1 MPEEKLRI
9 AFATVEYVTEN
20 YFDGGIANYLHRV
33 ARALAD
39 LGHDVHVITRSEID
53 ESSFKHEGVTVHR
66 VIVGRRWHQLS
77 RVTRYR
83 MATSIYLLGFSATV
97 YRKLKQLSA
106 EKPFHLAQ
114 FPNCPYCGLVSI
126 LLLNV
131 PHVLRA
137 SSYQTGWNDLRIE
150 RRLDF
155 KTVELLE
162 KLQARLSQHIF
173 APSNTLRET
182 LRVEAGIGRVRVI
195 RTPIF
200 LETHDW
206 DYSVYDQDLKGRKYL
221 LFFGRFELRKGFQVL
236 CQALENALAHND
248 EIVVALVGRDM
259 KSAVAP
265 SMAEYARSL
274 LSHYA
279 DRIVIMDKLP
289 HPQLYP
295 IIDRAH
301 LVVLPSLMDNLPNA
315 CLEAMSLGKPIIGT
329 RGASFEE
336 MITDGENGFLVAPNE
351 PGQLAEKINAVWND
365 SRLEEIGK
373 AAQIRAQ
380 DFAPE
385 QTVQELLSYYREIL
399 NGNAKGE

>member
-1 MPEEKLRI
+1 
-9 AFATVEYVTEN
+9 V
-20 YFDGGIANYLHRV
+20 
-33 ARALAD
+33 
-39 LGHDVHVITRSEID
+39 
-53 ESSFKHEGVTVHR
+53 
-66 VIVGRRWHQLS
+66 
-77 RVTRYR
+77 
-83 MATSIYLLGFSATV
+83 
-97 YRKLKQLSA
+97 
-106 EKPFHLAQ
+106 
-114 FPNCPYCGLVSI
+114 
-126 LLLNV
+126 
-131 PHVLRA
+131 
-137 SSYQTGWNDLRIE
+137 
-150 RRLDF
+150 DF

-162 KLQARLSQHIF
+162 KLQARLSAHIF

-182 LRVEAGIGRVRVI
+182 LRVEAGLERVRVI
-195 RTPIF
+195 RTPIYH
-200 LETHDW
+200 ETDEW
-206 DYSVYDQDLKGRKYL
+206 DYSVYDRYLKGRKYL

-236 CQALENALAHND
+236 CQALETALAQND

-274 LSHYA
+274 LARYA
-279 DRIVIMDKLP
+279 DRVVIVDKLP

-295 IIDRAH
+295 LIDRAH

-315 CLEAMSLGKPIIGT
+315 CLEAMILGKPVIGT

-351 PGQLAEKINAVWND
+351 PGQLAEKINDAWND
-365 SRLEEIGK
+365 PRLDEIGK

-399 NGNAKGE
+399 NGNAKG